1 MTSYEPSSNP
11 PAGWYPDPQGVSRWW
26 DGNAWGDPAPVGQG
40 ASGTD
45 PKTMA
50 VLAQAL
56 GIVTGF
62 LGPLVIY
69 LVNGEKDPFVRHHAA
84 EALNF
89 QITLILAY
97 VVAFVLS
104 FILIGLLVLP
114 VLFVLGIVFPILAA
128 VAANR
133 GEWYRYPVSIRLVP
147 GAVG

>member
-1 MTSYEPSSNP
+1 
-11 PAGWYPDPQGVSRWW
+11 
-26 DGNAWGDPAPVGQG
+26 
-40 ASGTD
+40 
-45 PKTMA
+45 MA

-69 LVNGEKDPFVRHHAA
+69 LINGEKDPFVRHHAA

-89 QITLILAY
+89 QITLLIGY

-104 FILIGLLVLP
+104 LILIGLLLLP
-114 VLFVLGIVFPILAA
+114 ILFVLGIVFPILAA
-128 VAANR
+128 VAANK

-147 GAVG
+147 GAAG